1 QQFNLDVVANNL
13 ANAST
18 TGFKKS
24 RANFEDLVYQTTREP
39 GSQTGTNSTLP
50 TGAQVGLGVTAG
62 TTTSLHT
69 QGTIQNTGRPT
80 DLAVRGDG
88 FFKILLP
95 DGTTAYTRA
104 GAFNIDS
111 TGKLVTSQGY

>member
-1 QQFNLDVVANNL
+1 KSSVGNALDRRERHCPIFQEDMPDMLRSLFTSATGLAAQQFNLDVVANNL

-50 TGAQVGLGVTAG
+50 TRAQVGLGVTAG

-69 QGTIQNTGRPT
+69 QGTI
-80 DLAVRGDG
+80 
-88 FFKILLP
+88 
-95 DGTTAYTRA
+95 
-104 GAFNIDS
+104 
-111 TGKLVTSQGY
+111 